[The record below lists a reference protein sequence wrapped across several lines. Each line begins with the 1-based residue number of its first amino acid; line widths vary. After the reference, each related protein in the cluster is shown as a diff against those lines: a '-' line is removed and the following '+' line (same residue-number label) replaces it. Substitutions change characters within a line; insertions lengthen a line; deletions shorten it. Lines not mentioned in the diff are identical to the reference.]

1 MSPIAAAFQD
11 ERVLRQLWEH
21 LRGRSDL
28 PPIGNLDTKQVAAS
42 WPNTLLVNYSAGA
55 TMPQVTRLGRH
66 TDDVE
71 YTSMVTEWILSCS
84 REVVRSGRPT
94 EKEERFPG
102 EHRRRSYHML
112 LLPFASSSGQGDYIL
127 CHLTCLD

>member
-1 MSPIAAAFQD
+1 M
-11 ERVLRQLWEH
+11 LRQLWEH

-28 PPIGNLDTKQVAAS
+28 PLVANLDIKRVATS
-42 WPNTLLVNYSAGA
+42 WPNTLLVNYSGA
-55 TMPQVTRLGRH
+55 NSGMPQITRLGRH

-84 REVVRSGRPT
+84 REVARTRKPM
-94 EKEERFPG
+94 EKEERLPG
-102 EHRRRSYHML
+102 ERRQRRYHMQ
-112 LLPFASSSGQGDYIL
+112 LLPFASTGGQSDHVL